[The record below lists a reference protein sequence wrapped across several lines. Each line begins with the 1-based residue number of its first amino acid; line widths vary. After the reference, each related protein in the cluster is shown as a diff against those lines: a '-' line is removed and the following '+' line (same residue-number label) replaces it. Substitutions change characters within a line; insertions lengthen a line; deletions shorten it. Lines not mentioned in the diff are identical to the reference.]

1 MKLLYGTASDGV
13 CLRRCFGLD
22 GEVRLPDQVE
32 GIPVTR
38 LGPYLFS
45 DGMERAGIL
54 KRMKAPL
61 FLWEEGR
68 GSLPVREPLDGQDLL
83 EWEGLPAA
91 SGPALTSLSLPSEIR
106 QVGAYSLYG
115 CSSLKRLEFSL
126 SISDWGAGVFTG
138 CTNLEIL
145 GVWPGAGGRSCLK
158 EVLSEL
164 RQTLEVE
171 FYDSQPGLARQI
183 HPRACLVLPEFYE
196 ESVENTPARI
206 VSRQM
211 HGCGHMYRYCFAD
224 GRFSFREYDRLF
236 SYMKAEENPALAC
249 RMALYRLYWPEDLG
263 EEAKESYRAYLH
275 EHPFETARNLLRP
288 RCGEILKKVLADPSL
303 SRALWE
309 CLSDLAQKEGQR
321 GLTAQLMEAFHQHF
335 GQSAAKGRKRRFE
348 L

>member
-68 GSLPVREPLDGQDLL
+68 GSLPVREPLGGQDLL

-115 CSSLKRLEFSL
+115 
-126 SISDWGAGVFTG
+126 
-138 CTNLEIL
+138 
-145 GVWPGAGGRSCLK
+145 
-158 EVLSEL
+158 
-164 RQTLEVE
+164 
-171 FYDSQPGLARQI
+171 
-183 HPRACLVLPEFYE
+183 
-196 ESVENTPARI
+196 
-206 VSRQM
+206 
-211 HGCGHMYRYCFAD
+211 
-224 GRFSFREYDRLF
+224 
-236 SYMKAEENPALAC
+236 
-249 RMALYRLYWPEDLG
+249 
-263 EEAKESYRAYLH
+263 
-275 EHPFETARNLLRP
+275 
-288 RCGEILKKVLADPSL
+288 
-303 SRALWE
+303 
-309 CLSDLAQKEGQR
+309 
-321 GLTAQLMEAFHQHF
+321 
-335 GQSAAKGRKRRFE
+335 
-348 L
+348 

>member
-68 GSLPVREPLDGQDLL
+68 GSLPVREPLGGQDLL

-126 SISDWGAGVFTG
+126 SISDWGAGVFSYRG
-138 CTNLEIL
+138 QRCSGDRFPPRSGGGLFL
-145 GVWPGAGGRSCLK
+145 PLAQLFSFQSAQLPYGGGRPL
-158 EVLSEL
+158 
-164 RQTLEVE
+164 
-171 FYDSQPGLARQI
+171 
-183 HPRACLVLPEFYE
+183 
-196 ESVENTPARI
+196 
-206 VSRQM
+206 
-211 HGCGHMYRYCFAD
+211 
-224 GRFSFREYDRLF
+224 
-236 SYMKAEENPALAC
+236 
-249 RMALYRLYWPEDLG
+249 
-263 EEAKESYRAYLH
+263 
-275 EHPFETARNLLRP
+275 
-288 RCGEILKKVLADPSL
+288 
-303 SRALWE
+303 
-309 CLSDLAQKEGQR
+309 
-321 GLTAQLMEAFHQHF
+321 
-335 GQSAAKGRKRRFE
+335 
-348 L
+348 